1 MLSATIRWDGWDVWK
16 AFHKLTEHFV
26 QWTDYQD
33 DNSVKCAFLLHKET
47 MRENYSL
54 RKILKK
60 LEEDEEEKKTVI
72 LQHTEQEPAEYS
84 YDTKEHDWIT
94 SQEMG
99 SSILR
104 ETDNMWNPVKNF
116 LKRHK
121 KPTWKAWDGIYIDEE
136 EIITK
141 CSNLQEMFQSVDGR
155 RKIHT
160 PFRFMI

>member
-1 MLSATIRWDGWDVWK
+1 MGQGRDSPLGLRLDHAARDVQVIQVLTLDDQLIVSGVEGLQNDAVAPLDIPLEG
-16 AFHKLTEHFV
+16 AFALV
-26 QWTDYQD
+26 AVD
-33 DNSVKCAFLLHKET
+33 
-47 MRENYSL
+47 
-54 RKILKK
+54 
-60 LEEDEEEKKTVI
+60 
-72 LQHTEQEPAEYS
+72 QHTQVAVFQRVLLVDKGEVAVLDAGLHAVAAHDEVEVVGAEYS

-136 EIITK
+136 E
-141 CSNLQEMFQSVDGR
+141 L
-155 RKIHT
+155 
-160 PFRFMI
+160 